1 MEGHRR
7 DAVHGGIRSKLLMTR
22 NNLTTDGSEFLLP
35 DGRPYSGPYHVHI
48 KEGAM
53 EGERHTKTPHRPLT
67 PANEVVARKVGI
79 IQKGLRLEASSQ
91 NTSLTPTRPQVTR
104 RRTTAPRRR
113 PTQRPA
119 SNTGTGSG
127 Y

>member
-1 MEGHRR
+1 
-7 DAVHGGIRSKLLMTR
+7 MTR
-22 NNLTTDGSEFLLP
+22 NNLVTDGFEFLLP

-48 KEGAM
+48 SEGAM

-79 IQKGLRLEASSQ
+79 IQKGMRNETSSQ
-91 NTSLTPTRPQVTR
+91 NASPSPARPQATR
-104 RRTTAPRRR
+104 RRANTPRRR